1 MEGAHAAEKNLEG
14 CEIIDF
20 DLASPVDPAVVD
32 RIAACPWNAG
42 VHLAFELRD
51 GGHFSAGDRL
61 VVAIVDGEI
70 QAFAALA
77 AAGAIL
83 GDARGPWVGFVY
95 CWPEA
100 RGHGLTKAVVSRSC
114 ELAHEAEN
122 GSVFVA
128 SARDSLG
135 LYRACGFEERE
146 AAQAPWGE
154 EIVVCERTL

>member
-1 MEGAHAAEKNLEG
+1 MAEKNLEG

-32 RIAACPWNAG
+32 RIAACPWDAG
-42 VHLAFELRD
+42 AHLASELRD

-61 VVAIVDGEI
+61 VVALVGGEV
-70 QAFAALA
+70 QAFATLA
-77 AAGAIL
+77 AAGAIP

-100 RGHGLTKAVVSRSC
+100 RGHGLAKAVVERTC
-114 ELAHEAEN
+114 ELARET
-122 GSVFVA
+122 GSTSVFVA
-128 SARDSLG
+128 SAHDSLG

-146 AAQAPWGE
+146 AAQTPWGE
-154 EIVVCERTL
+154 EIVVCEWTL